1 MTSAVLIIPDA
12 YRAQAEAFGV
22 ANGWG
27 DGNYSVGLSA
37 SGTAPA
43 THWGCRADVGA
54 GFVAMVATPAPEH
67 AALASVLMA
76 HFSDVLSPYDH
87 WVQAIAV
94 KGLRIVE

>member
-54 GFVAMVATPAPEH
+54 GFVAMVTNPAPEH
-67 AALASVLMA
+67 AGLASVLIA
-76 HFSDVLSPYDH
+76 DFSDTLLPYDH
-87 WVQAIAV
+87 WTQAIGAHGLAV
-94 KGLRIVE
+94 IE